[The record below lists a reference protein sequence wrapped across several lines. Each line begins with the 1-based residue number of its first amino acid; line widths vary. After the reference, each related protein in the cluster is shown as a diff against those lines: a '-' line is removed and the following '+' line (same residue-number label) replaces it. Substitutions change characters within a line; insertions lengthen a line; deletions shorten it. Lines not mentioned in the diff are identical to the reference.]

1 MNRLPDLSTSYKQFI
16 VKSWDQCTA
25 MAIDPELKK
34 APKITEEEFL
44 LICQK
49 RKHLL
54 LQISLQIINKFNP
67 FFDYSKYAIVLT
79 DEHGIILS
87 VNGNHELIKEGL
99 ELDFDVGACWAEES
113 VGTNAIGDCLA
124 FGQSICVVGEEHF
137 VKKWRKY
144 ACAGSPIRDPFS
156 GEIIGALDLTCRA
169 KDFHIFSLSMVQS
182 LTDILEDTLRNIS
195 STRNYNKHGLIMEQF
210 LEATKEADQQDGIVA
225 IDLDGE
231 IHAANKIIHSM
242 LSNET
247 QTPLK
252 NLFHYDPKLRDALS
266 QSTATSISFSRK
278 LKEGIH
284 ERNNTYLVNC
294 VPIFNNE
301 KVHEGWIGRVLQ
313 ISSGSRTD
321 GKMAAAPVL
330 KKNTSHPIYISSD
343 MSKIVSRARKVASF
357 ASTKLI
363 LGESGVGKEVLAKF
377 IHVNGP
383 RAAQPFIALNCA
395 AIPKELLASELF
407 GYESGAFTGAKL
419 KGKPGKFQQ
428 ANRGTIYLDEVG
440 DMPLDLQAYLLRVIE
455 EKKVTRL
462 GGVESIPIDV
472 QIIASTNCDLKR
484 LVKEG
489 KFRLDLYYRLDVIT
503 LVIPPLRERKD
514 DIRPLSEFFL
524 EKVREKLDG
533 VQKRLS
539 PEVLAV
545 LQDYNW
551 PGNIRELE
559 HVIEMAHA
567 TSNGDIISLADLR
580 EDIFHNTFCESEN
593 LVSGN
598 QTNMEDEKIK
608 MTIKICGGNMSKAAK
623 TLHISR
629 TTLYRKMMKYGI
641 PPKVNAIDYH
651 YAAEGEEIWGV

>member
-1 MNRLPDLSTSYKQFI
+1 M
-16 VKSWDQCTA
+16 
-25 MAIDPELKK
+25 
-34 APKITEEEFL
+34 
-44 LICQK
+44 
-49 RKHLL
+49 
-54 LQISLQIINKFNP
+54 KF
-67 FFDYSKYAIVLT
+67 
-79 DEHGIILS
+79 
-87 VNGNHELIKEGL
+87 
-99 ELDFDVGACWAEES
+99 
-113 VGTNAIGDCLA
+113 
-124 FGQSICVVGEEHF
+124 
-137 VKKWRKY
+137 
-144 ACAGSPIRDPFS
+144 
-156 GEIIGALDLTCRA
+156 
-169 KDFHIFSLSMVQS
+169 
-182 LTDILEDTLRNIS
+182 
-195 STRNYNKHGLIMEQF
+195 
-210 LEATKEADQQDGIVA
+210 
-225 IDLDGE
+225 
-231 IHAANKIIHSM
+231 
-242 LSNET
+242 
-247 QTPLK
+247 
-252 NLFHYDPKLRDALS
+252 
-266 QSTATSISFSRK
+266 
-278 LKEGIH
+278 
-284 ERNNTYLVNC
+284 
-294 VPIFNNE
+294 
-301 KVHEGWIGRVLQ
+301 
-313 ISSGSRTD
+313 
-321 GKMAAAPVL
+321 
-330 KKNTSHPIYISSD
+330 
-343 MSKIVSRARKVASF
+343 
-357 ASTKLI
+357 
-363 LGESGVGKEVLAKF
+363 
-377 IHVNGP
+377 
-383 RAAQPFIALNCA
+383 
-395 AIPKELLASELF
+395 
-407 GYESGAFTGAKL
+407 
-419 KGKPGKFQQ
+419 
-428 ANRGTIYLDEVG
+428 G